1 MVKEIVVDNNCSF
14 NLLALPNSEIIT
26 VSQLNKLAK
35 TLLENNM
42 PITWVKGEI
51 SGVKNYSHIY
61 FDLKDDKAKISCVL
75 FSRLL
80 PLLDFKL
87 DNGQQVEVKGRV
99 TLFET
104 NGSYQIN
111 VERIRKVGVGDLWE
125 AYNQLLNKLRLEG
138 LFDVKHKKQ
147 LPLMPN
153 KIGIITSK
161 EGAVVRDIVT
171 TLKKRMPSIEL
182 IIYHSM
188 VQGNDAFL
196 QLSKAIRIANKRKE
210 VDVIILC
217 RGGGSLEDLWC
228 FNNEILAREIFNSVI
243 PIISAVGHETDNT
256 ISDFVADLRA
266 PTPTAAAILVVK
278 SRDEWLK
285 IIENFQNRIRSS
297 LEMKINYFSQ
307 VLDLYYHKLLFI
319 NPTNQINNRLSLLSQ
334 LQERLNI
341 SIQVLINNKLYVLN
355 NEKIHLIQYIKENI
369 LRNFNLVNNYIS
381 QLQLIN
387 PNEILKRGYSI
398 IKTIDG
404 KIIFNKNQINI
415 DDELQVVFSKDI
427 ILCKYIK

>member
-1 MVKEIVVDNNCSF
+1 MLVDNNCNST
-14 NLLALPNSEIIT
+14 LLKLPNSEVIT
-26 VSQLNKLAK
+26 VGQLNKLAK

-42 PITWVKGEI
+42 PIIWVKGEI
-51 SGVKNYSHIY
+51 SGIKNYSHIY
-61 FDLKDDKAKISCVL
+61 FDLKDEKAKISCVL

-80 PLLDFKL
+80 ALVDFKL
-87 DNGQQVEVKGRV
+87 ENGQQVEVRGKV

-111 VERIRKVGVGDLWE
+111 VERIRKVGIGDLWE
-125 AYNQLLNKLRLEG
+125 AYNKLLIKLKLEG
-138 LFDVKHKKQ
+138 LFDINHKKE

-161 EGAVVRDIVT
+161 EGAVIRDIIT
-171 TLKKRMPSIEL
+171 TLKKRMPNIEL

-188 VQGNDAFL
+188 VQGNDASL
-196 QLSKAIRIANKRKE
+196 QLSKAIRIANKRRE

-228 FNNEILAREIFNSVI
+228 FNNEILAREIYNSSI

-266 PTPTAAAILVVK
+266 PTPTGAAILVVK
-278 SRDEWLK
+278 SREEWLK
-285 IIENFQNRIRSS
+285 IMENFHNRIKSF

-307 VLDLYYHKLLFI
+307 ILDIYYHKLLFI
-319 NPTNQINNRLSLLSQ
+319 NPINQINHKLDLILQ
-334 LQERLNI
+334 LQKRLHL
-341 SIQVLINNKLYVLN
+341 SMQVLMNNKLNILKTEKINLSQYMKDIILN
-355 NEKIHLIQYIKENI
+355 NF
-369 LRNFNLVNNYIS
+369 NFVNNYNN
-381 QLQLIN
+381 QLRLIN

-398 IKTIDG
+398 IKTKSD
-404 KIIFNKNQINI
+404 KIVKNKNQINI
-415 DDELQVVFSKDI
+415 NDELH
-427 ILCKYIK
+427 ILLAEDVLICKYIK